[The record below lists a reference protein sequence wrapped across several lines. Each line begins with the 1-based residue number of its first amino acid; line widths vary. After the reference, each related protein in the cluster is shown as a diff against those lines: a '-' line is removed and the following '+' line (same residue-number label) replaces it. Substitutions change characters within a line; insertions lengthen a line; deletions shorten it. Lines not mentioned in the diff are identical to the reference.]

1 MFGPVIWLVL
11 SSFKTQAEIVTFPP
25 RLLPYRQETVVV
37 EGYEDPLPLFEVTF
51 EDGSTA
57 ELAQVR
63 RIGLESQLIDPANP
77 DEIIKVPI
85 DQREPIEKVVF
96 SLDNYIEGVESFNFA
111 RYLRNS
117 VIVTIFA
124 TLLTLLINSMAAFA
138 LAKYHFKGREAIF
151 FIMLSTLMVPL
162 SVILVPVFLVIT
174 TINWNNNLLGVI
186 VPAAATPTGLFL
198 LRQYML
204 TIPDELLDAARM
216 DGASEWRIYS
226 QIILP
231 LSKPALAVLTI
242 FSVMWRWNDFL
253 WPLIVL
259 SRSEFFT
266 LQVGLNSFQG
276 ELNVQWNLILAMT
289 VLTLLPITFVFA
301 LLQRNITTGIATT
314 GMK

>member
-37 EGYEDPLPLFEVTF
+37 EGYEDPLPLFEVTL

-301 LLQRNITTGIATT
+301 ILQRNITTGIATT